1 MNALVGFLKHFFTSA
16 LHKEK
21 RDWEII
27 FYCLGTSCLF
37 WFLHSMGKVYQHPVR
52 VPVVFQYPAG
62 QVLPISS
69 LPQHISVLA
78 EGRGWDLARTML
90 VWDHKPIRIPIKRP
104 LETTWM
110 LPQSWNKLVKNNLPL
125 VRVEAVLEDT
135 LFCRFDRIEKK
146 LVGLYVDL
154 KDIQL
159 KSGYQIASPI
169 VITPRF
175 IEFSGAATLVRSL
188 PDQLPVRIDARN
200 ISQNFDKNI
209 SIDFSDEYPKNE
221 LLSYVEESVNVQ
233 FSVRPTLEEELQ
245 VPIHLKNENLY
256 PGLKLI
262 EREAMVT
269 FLISERDKALL
280 RQDDFEVVADLETFN
295 AADSTVVVKL
305 VSKPNFVSDVQLGT
319 QKTKVYAP

>member
-37 WFLHSMGKVYQHPVR
+37 WFLNSMGKVYQHPVR
-52 VPVVFQYPAG
+52 VPVVFQYPTG

-69 LPQHISVLA
+69 LPQHIAVLA

-90 VWDHKPIRIPIKRP
+90 DWDRKPIRIPIKRP

-125 VRVEAVLEDT
+125 VKVEAVLEDT

-159 KSGYQIASPI
+159 KPGFQISSPVLI
-169 VITPRF
+169 SPRF
-175 IEFSGAATLVRSL
+175 IEFKGAATLVKSL
-188 PDQLPVRIDARN
+188 PDQLPVKIDARN
-200 ISQNFDKNI
+200 IDQNFDKNVPL
-209 SIDFSDEYPKNE
+209 DFSEEYPKNE
-221 LLSYVEESVNVQ
+221 LLSYGQESVNIQ
-233 FSVRPTLEEELQ
+233 FSVRPSLEEELQ
-245 VPIHLKNENLY
+245 IPIVLKNGHLH
-256 PGLKLI
+256 PGLILK
-262 EREAMVT
+262 ERKVMIT
-269 FLISERDKALL
+269 FLVSEKEKPLL
-280 RQDDFEVVADLETFN
+280 QPDDFEVVADMETFN
-295 AADSTVVVKL
+295 PADSTVSVEVI
-305 VSKPNFVSDVQLGT
+305 SKPKFVSDVQLGT
-319 QKTKVYAP
+319 KKTKVYAP